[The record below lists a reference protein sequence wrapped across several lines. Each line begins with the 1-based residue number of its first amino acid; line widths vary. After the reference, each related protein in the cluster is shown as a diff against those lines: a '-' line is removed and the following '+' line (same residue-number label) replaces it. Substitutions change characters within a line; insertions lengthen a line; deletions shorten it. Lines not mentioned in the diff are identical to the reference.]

1 MSSFIKKL
9 INKNNISLPPLK
21 TKEENILNNN
31 NKPLATTSSNFYST
45 EDTFYKQILPD
56 EIYEEFIHILTIEK
70 LHEFFECTKQKE
82 IENLKHTMKLKKNQF
97 IQIMKFVFIANNEN
111 FNLLYEFIFN
121 RFKILIAE
129 LKCTNHK
136 LSDQFY
142 ISKIYS
148 EDEIDIY
155 EINLALT
162 MFIKCNFETKLKLL
176 FEITDTDDD
185 GFINEEELKK
195 LIFTLNYMFCDEE
208 NSFGVES
215 TILKQSLTS
224 IKIKD
229 SLDKLMKFPGELE
242 KIFDEKIYIEFNT
255 FYNALKKIDNY
266 KYSVIPV
273 YINMK
278 QSLNKKKYEK
288 EIEMK
293 FRFFNDFS
301 TIHNDIMSNFKGK
314 NQIGKS
320 FYDFKKNLNT
330 ISTTK
335 ISDSKKNF
343 IKINSMMNS
352 TIKRKRTNKIRI
364 SSKLL
369 SKKSTNS
376 INNNDLYYTSREFYS
391 PEETFTIRYNKICG
405 LETYS
410 AIIKMIEKNISKKTI
425 FYQNKDK
432 DYQKLLGKNFINK
445 ILPEHY
451 KEITSSY
458 MTLNEILY
466 EINILLNKH
475 KIDDEMY
482 IDYLKNIIR
491 KVKDLYK
498 KNRLKLINPNP
509 NQKIQPEKFQY
520 KRYKPEIKIQKENEK
535 NKNKTE
541 INEKKIE

>member
-56 EIYEEFIHILTIEK
+56 EIYEEFIEILTIDK

-82 IENLKHTMKLKKNQF
+82 MENLKHTMKLKKNQF
-97 IQIMKFVFIANNEN
+97 IQIMKIVFIANNEN

-121 RFKILIAE
+121 RFKIFKAE
-129 LKCTNHK
+129 LKSTSHK
-136 LSDQFY
+136 NSDQFY

-148 EDEIDIY
+148 DDEIDIF

-162 MFIKCNFETKLKLL
+162 MFIKCNFETKLRLL
-176 FEITDTDDD
+176 FEITDSDDD

-215 TILKQSLTS
+215 TILKQSLIS

-242 KIFDEKIYIEFNT
+242 KIFDVQIYIEFNT
-255 FYNALKKIDNY
+255 FYNALKKIDNF
-266 KYSVIPV
+266 KYSIIPV

-278 QSLNKKKYEK
+278 KSLNKKKYEK

-293 FRFFNDFS
+293 YRLFTDFS
-301 TIHNDIMSNFKGK
+301 TINNEIMSNFKGK
-314 NQIGKS
+314 YRIGKT

-330 ISTTK
+330 ISK
-335 ISDSKKNF
+335 FSDSKKLF
-343 IKINSMMNS
+343 FNSMKSS
-352 TIKRKRTNKIRI
+352 TIKKKRTNKIRF
-364 SSKLL
+364 SQKLL
-369 SKKSTNS
+369 SKKSSNS
-376 INNNDLYYTSREFYS
+376 FNNNELFNSARDFYL
-391 PEETFTIRYNKICG
+391 PEDTFTIRYNQICG
-405 LETYS
+405 LETYA
-410 AIIKMIEKNISKKTI
+410 AIIKMIEKNISKRTL
-425 FYQNKDK
+425 YTQNKDK
-432 DYQKLLGKNFINK
+432 DYQKTLGKNIMNK
-445 ILPEHY
+445 LFPEYY
-451 KEITSSY
+451 KENISNY

-482 IDYLKNIIR
+482 IDYLKNIII

-509 NQKIQPEKFQY
+509 NQKIQPEKFKY
-520 KRYKPEIKIQKENEK
+520 KRYKPEIKIQKENENNKDK
-535 NKNKTE
+535 NTIDKE
-541 INEKKIE
+541 IK

>member
-56 EIYEEFIHILTIEK
+56 EIYEEFIEILTIDK

-82 IENLKHTMKLKKNQF
+82 MENLKHTMKLKKNQF
-97 IQIMKFVFIANNEN
+97 IQIMKIVFIANNEN

-121 RFKILIAE
+121 RFKIFKAE
-129 LKCTNHK
+129 LKSTSHK
-136 LSDQFY
+136 NSDQFY

-148 EDEIDIY
+148 DDEIDIF

-162 MFIKCNFETKLKLL
+162 MFIKCNFETKLRLL
-176 FEITDTDDD
+176 FEITDSDDD

-215 TILKQSLTS
+215 TILKQSLIS

-242 KIFDEKIYIEFNT
+242 KIFDVQIYIEFNT
-255 FYNALKKIDNY
+255 FYNALKKIDNF
-266 KYSVIPV
+266 KYSIIPV

-278 QSLNKKKYEK
+278 KSLNKKKYEK

-293 FRFFNDFS
+293 YRLFTDFS
-301 TIHNDIMSNFKGK
+301 TINNEIMSNFKGK
-314 NQIGKS
+314 YRIGKT

-330 ISTTK
+330 ISSK
-335 ISDSKKNF
+335 FSDSKKLF
-343 IKINSMMNS
+343 FNSMKSS
-352 TIKRKRTNKIRI
+352 TIKKKRTNKIRM
-364 SSKLL
+364 SNKLL
-369 SKKSTNS
+369 SKKSNNS
-376 INNNDLYYTSREFYS
+376 INNNEFFNSAREFYQ
-391 PEETFTIRYNKICG
+391 PEDTFTIRYNQICG
-405 LETYS
+405 LETYA
-410 AIIKMIEKNISKKTI
+410 AIIKMIEKNISKRTL
-425 FYQNKDK
+425 YTQNKDK
-432 DYQKLLGKNFINK
+432 DYQKIFGKNIMNK
-445 ILPEHY
+445 LFPEYY
-451 KEITSSY
+451 KENISNY

-482 IDYLKNIIR
+482 IDYLKNIII

-509 NQKIQPEKFQY
+509 NQKIQPEKFKY
-520 KRYKPEIKIQKENEK
+520 KRYKPEIKIQKENENNQ
-535 NKNKTE
+535 NKNTIDKE
-541 INEKKIE
+541 IK

>member
-21 TKEENILNNN
+21 TKEENINNNN

-56 EIYEEFIHILTIEK
+56 EIYEEFIEILTIDK

-82 IENLKHTMKLKKNQF
+82 MENLKHTMKLKKNQF
-97 IQIMKFVFIANNEN
+97 IQIMKIVFIANNEN

-121 RFKILIAE
+121 RFKIFKAE
-129 LKCTNHK
+129 LKSTSHK
-136 LSDQFY
+136 NSDQFY

-148 EDEIDIY
+148 DDEIDIF

-162 MFIKCNFETKLKLL
+162 MFIKCNFETKLRLL
-176 FEITDTDDD
+176 FEITDSDDD

-215 TILKQSLTS
+215 TILKQSLIS

-242 KIFDEKIYIEFNT
+242 KIFDVQIYIEFNT
-255 FYNALKKIDNY
+255 FYNALKKIDNF
-266 KYSVIPV
+266 KYSIIPV

-278 QSLNKKKYEK
+278 KSLNKKKYEK

-293 FRFFNDFS
+293 YRLFTDFS
-301 TIHNDIMSNFKGK
+301 TINNEIMSNFKGK
-314 NQIGKS
+314 YRIGKT

-330 ISTTK
+330 ISSK
-335 ISDSKKNF
+335 FSDSKKLF
-343 IKINSMMNS
+343 FNSMKSS
-352 TIKRKRTNKIRI
+352 TIKKKRTNKIRF
-364 SSKLL
+364 SQKLL
-369 SKKSTNS
+369 SKKSSNS
-376 INNNDLYYTSREFYS
+376 INNNELFNSARDFYL
-391 PEETFTIRYNKICG
+391 PEDTFTIRYNQICG
-405 LETYS
+405 LETYA
-410 AIIKMIEKNISKKTI
+410 AIIKMIEKNISKRTL
-425 FYQNKDK
+425 YTQNKDK
-432 DYQKLLGKNFINK
+432 DYQKTLGKNIMNK
-445 ILPEHY
+445 LFPEYY
-451 KEITSSY
+451 KENISNY

-482 IDYLKNIIR
+482 IDYLKNIII

-509 NQKIQPEKFQY
+509 NQKIQPEKFKY
-520 KRYKPEIKIQKENEK
+520 KRYKPEIKIQKENENNQDK
-535 NKNKTE
+535 NTIDKE
-541 INEKKIE
+541 IK

>member
-56 EIYEEFIHILTIEK
+56 EIYEEFIEILTIDK

-82 IENLKHTMKLKKNQF
+82 MENLKHTMKLKKNQF
-97 IQIMKFVFIANNEN
+97 IQIMKIVFIANNEN

-121 RFKILIAE
+121 RFKIFKAE
-129 LKCTNHK
+129 LKSTSHK
-136 LSDQFY
+136 NSDQFY

-148 EDEIDIY
+148 DDEIDIF

-162 MFIKCNFETKLKLL
+162 MFIKCNFETKLRLL
-176 FEITDTDDD
+176 FEITDSDDD

-215 TILKQSLTS
+215 TILKQSLIS

-242 KIFDEKIYIEFNT
+242 KIFDVQIYIEFNT
-255 FYNALKKIDNY
+255 FYNALKKIDNF
-266 KYSVIPV
+266 KYSIIPV

-278 QSLNKKKYEK
+278 KSLNKKKYEK

-293 FRFFNDFS
+293 YRLFTDFS
-301 TIHNDIMSNFKGK
+301 TINNEIMSNFKGK
-314 NQIGKS
+314 YRIGKT

-330 ISTTK
+330 ISK
-335 ISDSKKNF
+335 FSDSKKLF
-343 IKINSMMNS
+343 FNSMKSS
-352 TIKRKRTNKIRI
+352 TIKKKRTNKIRF
-364 SSKLL
+364 SQKLL
-369 SKKSTNS
+369 SKKSSNS
-376 INNNDLYYTSREFYS
+376 FNNNELFNSARDFYL
-391 PEETFTIRYNKICG
+391 PEDTFTIRYNQICG
-405 LETYS
+405 LETYA
-410 AIIKMIEKNISKKTI
+410 AIIKMIEKNISKRTL
-425 FYQNKDK
+425 YTQNKDK
-432 DYQKLLGKNFINK
+432 DYQKTLGKNIMNK
-445 ILPEHY
+445 LFPEYY
-451 KEITSSY
+451 KENISNY

-482 IDYLKNIIR
+482 IDYLKNIII

-509 NQKIQPEKFQY
+509 NQKIQPEKFKY
-520 KRYKPEIKIQKENEK
+520 KRYKPEIKIQKENENNQ
-535 NKNKTE
+535 NKNTIDKE
-541 INEKKIE
+541 IK

>member
-56 EIYEEFIHILTIEK
+56 EIYEEFIEILTIDK

-82 IENLKHTMKLKKNQF
+82 MENLKHTMKLKKNQF
-97 IQIMKFVFIANNEN
+97 IQIMKIVFIANNEN

-121 RFKILIAE
+121 RFKIFKAE
-129 LKCTNHK
+129 LKSTSHK
-136 LSDQFY
+136 NSDQFY

-148 EDEIDIY
+148 DDEIDIF

-162 MFIKCNFETKLKLL
+162 MFIKCNFETKLRLL
-176 FEITDTDDD
+176 FEITDSDDD

-215 TILKQSLTS
+215 TILKQSLIS

-242 KIFDEKIYIEFNT
+242 KIFDVQIYIEFNT
-255 FYNALKKIDNY
+255 FYNALKKIDNF
-266 KYSVIPV
+266 KYSIIPV

-278 QSLNKKKYEK
+278 KSLNKKKYEK

-293 FRFFNDFS
+293 YRLFTDFS
-301 TIHNDIMSNFKGK
+301 TINNEIMSNFKGK
-314 NQIGKS
+314 YRIGKT

-330 ISTTK
+330 ISK
-335 ISDSKKNF
+335 FSDSKKLF
-343 IKINSMMNS
+343 FNSMKSS
-352 TIKRKRTNKIRI
+352 TIKKKRTNKIRF
-364 SSKLL
+364 SQKLL
-369 SKKSTNS
+369 SKKSSNS
-376 INNNDLYYTSREFYS
+376 FNNNELFNSARDFYL
-391 PEETFTIRYNKICG
+391 PEDTFTIRYNQICG
-405 LETYS
+405 LETYA
-410 AIIKMIEKNISKKTI
+410 AIIKMIEKNISKRTL
-425 FYQNKDK
+425 YSQNKDK
-432 DYQKLLGKNFINK
+432 DYQKTLGKNIMNK
-445 ILPEHY
+445 LFPEYY
-451 KEITSSY
+451 KENISNY

-482 IDYLKNIIR
+482 IDYLKNIII

-509 NQKIQPEKFQY
+509 NQKIQPEKFKY
-520 KRYKPEIKIQKENEK
+520 KRYKPEIKIQKENENNQ
-535 NKNKTE
+535 NKNTIDKE
-541 INEKKIE
+541 IK

>member
-21 TKEENILNNN
+21 TKEENINNIN

-56 EIYEEFIHILTIEK
+56 EIYEEFIEILTIEK

-82 IENLKHTMKLKKNQF
+82 MENLKHTMKLKKNQF

-121 RFKILIAE
+121 RFKIFKAE
-129 LKCTNHK
+129 LKSTSHK
-136 LSDQFY
+136 NSDQFY

-148 EDEIDIY
+148 DDEIDIF

-162 MFIKCNFETKLKLL
+162 MFIKCNFETKLRLL

-215 TILKQSLTS
+215 TILKQSLIS

-229 SLDKLMKFPGELE
+229 SLDKLLKFPGELE
-242 KIFDEKIYIEFNT
+242 KIFDVQIYIEFNT
-255 FYNALKKIDNY
+255 FYNALKKIDNF
-266 KYSVIPV
+266 KYSIIPV

-278 QSLNKKKYEK
+278 KSLNKKKYEK

-293 FRFFNDFS
+293 YRLFTDFS
-301 TIHNDIMSNFKGK
+301 TINNEIMNNFKGK
-314 NQIGKS
+314 YRIGKT

-330 ISTTK
+330 ISNK
-335 ISDSKKNF
+335 FDSKKF
-343 IKINSMMNS
+343 FFNSMKSS
-352 TIKRKRTNKIRI
+352 TIKKKRTNKIRM
-364 SSKLL
+364 SNKLL
-369 SKKSTNS
+369 SKKSNNS
-376 INNNDLYYTSREFYS
+376 INNNEFFNSAREFYQ
-391 PEETFTIRYNKICG
+391 PEDTFTIRYNQICG
-405 LETYS
+405 LETYA
-410 AIIKMIEKNISKKTI
+410 AIIKMIEKNISKRTI
-425 FYQNKDK
+425 LTQNKEK
-432 DYQKLLGKNFINK
+432 DYQKIFGKNVMNK
-445 ILPEHY
+445 LFPEY
-451 KEITSSY
+451 YRENISGY

-482 IDYLKNIIR
+482 IDYLKNIII

-509 NQKIQPEKFQY
+509 NQKIQPEKFKY
-520 KRYKPEIKIQKENEK
+520 KRYKPEIKIQKENENNQ
-535 NKNKTE
+535 NKNTIDKE
-541 INEKKIE
+541 IK

>member
-21 TKEENILNNN
+21 TKEENINNIN

-56 EIYEEFIHILTIEK
+56 EIYEEFIEILTIEK

-82 IENLKHTMKLKKNQF
+82 MENLKHTMKLKKNQF

-121 RFKILIAE
+121 RFKILKAE
-129 LKCTNHK
+129 LKSTNHK
-136 LSDQFY
+136 NSDQFY
-142 ISKIYS
+142 ISRIYS
-148 EDEIDIY
+148 DDEIDIF

-162 MFIKCNFETKLKLL
+162 MFIKCNFETKLRLL

-215 TILKQSLTS
+215 TILKQSLIS

-242 KIFDEKIYIEFNT
+242 KIFDVQIYIEFNT
-255 FYNALKKIDNY
+255 FYNALKKVDNF
-266 KYSVIPV
+266 KYSIIPV

-278 QSLNKKKYEK
+278 KSLNKKKYEK

-293 FRFFNDFS
+293 YRLFTDFS
-301 TIHNDIMSNFKGK
+301 TINNEIMNNFKGK
-314 NQIGKS
+314 YRIGKT

-330 ISTTK
+330 ISNK
-335 ISDSKKNF
+335 FDSKKF
-343 IKINSMMNS
+343 FFNSMKSS
-352 TIKRKRTNKIRI
+352 TIKKKRTNKIRM
-364 SSKLL
+364 SNKLL
-369 SKKSTNS
+369 SKKSNNS
-376 INNNDLYYTSREFYS
+376 INNNEFFNSAREFYQ
-391 PEETFTIRYNKICG
+391 PEDTFTIRYNQICG
-405 LETYS
+405 LETYA
-410 AIIKMIEKNISKKTI
+410 AIIKMIEKNISKRTI
-425 FYQNKDK
+425 LTQNKEK
-432 DYQKLLGKNFINK
+432 DYQKIIGKNVMNK
-445 ILPEHY
+445 LFPEY
-451 KEITSSY
+451 YRENISGY

>member
-21 TKEENILNNN
+21 TKEENINNNN

-56 EIYEEFIHILTIEK
+56 EIYEEFIEILTIDK

-82 IENLKHTMKLKKNQF
+82 MENLKHTMKLKKNQF
-97 IQIMKFVFIANNEN
+97 IQIMKIVFIANNEN

-121 RFKILIAE
+121 RFKIFKAE
-129 LKCTNHK
+129 LKSTSHK
-136 LSDQFY
+136 NSDQFY

-148 EDEIDIY
+148 DDEIDIF

-162 MFIKCNFETKLKLL
+162 MFIKCNFETKLRLL
-176 FEITDTDDD
+176 FEITDSDDD

-215 TILKQSLTS
+215 TILKQSLIS

-242 KIFDEKIYIEFNT
+242 KIFDVQIYIEFNT
-255 FYNALKKIDNY
+255 FYNALKKIDNF
-266 KYSVIPV
+266 KYSIIPV

-278 QSLNKKKYEK
+278 KSLNKKKYEK

-293 FRFFNDFS
+293 YRLFTDFS
-301 TIHNDIMSNFKGK
+301 TINNEIMSNFKGK
-314 NQIGKS
+314 YRIGKT

-330 ISTTK
+330 ISSK
-335 ISDSKKNF
+335 FSDSRKLF
-343 IKINSMMNS
+343 FNSMKSS
-352 TIKRKRTNKIRI
+352 TIKKKRTNKIRF
-364 SSKLL
+364 SQKLL
-369 SKKSTNS
+369 SKKSSNS
-376 INNNDLYYTSREFYS
+376 INNNELFNSARDFYL
-391 PEETFTIRYNKICG
+391 PEDTFTIRYNQICG
-405 LETYS
+405 LETYA
-410 AIIKMIEKNISKKTI
+410 AIIKMIEKNISKRTL
-425 FYQNKDK
+425 YTQNKDK
-432 DYQKLLGKNFINK
+432 DYQKTFGKNIMNK
-445 ILPEHY
+445 LFPEYY
-451 KEITSSY
+451 KENISNY

-482 IDYLKNIIR
+482 IDYLKNIII

-509 NQKIQPEKFQY
+509 NQKIQPEKFKY
-520 KRYKPEIKIQKENEK
+520 KRYKPEIKIQKENENNQDK
-535 NKNKTE
+535 NTIDKE
-541 INEKKIE
+541 IK

>member
-56 EIYEEFIHILTIEK
+56 EIYEEFIEILTIDK

-82 IENLKHTMKLKKNQF
+82 MENLKHTMKLKKNQF
-97 IQIMKFVFIANNEN
+97 IQIMKIVFIANNEN

-121 RFKILIAE
+121 RFKIFKAE
-129 LKCTNHK
+129 LKSTSHK
-136 LSDQFY
+136 NSDQFY

-148 EDEIDIY
+148 DDEIDIF

-162 MFIKCNFETKLKLL
+162 MFIKCNFETKLRLL
-176 FEITDTDDD
+176 FEITDSDDD

-215 TILKQSLTS
+215 TILKQSLIS

-242 KIFDEKIYIEFNT
+242 KIFDVQIYIEFNT
-255 FYNALKKIDNY
+255 FYNALKKIDNF
-266 KYSVIPV
+266 KYSIIPV

-278 QSLNKKKYEK
+278 KSLNKKKYEK

-293 FRFFNDFS
+293 YRLFTDFS
-301 TIHNDIMSNFKGK
+301 TINNEIMSNFKGK
-314 NQIGKS
+314 YRIGKT

-330 ISTTK
+330 ISSK
-335 ISDSKKNF
+335 FSDSKKLF
-343 IKINSMMNS
+343 FNSMKSS
-352 TIKRKRTNKIRI
+352 TIKKKRTNKIRL
-364 SSKLL
+364 SNKLL
-369 SKKSTNS
+369 SKKSNNS
-376 INNNDLYYTSREFYS
+376 INNNEFFNSAREFYQ
-391 PEETFTIRYNKICG
+391 PEDTFTIRYNQICG
-405 LETYS
+405 LETYA
-410 AIIKMIEKNISKKTI
+410 AIIKMIEKNISKRTL
-425 FYQNKDK
+425 YTQNKDK
-432 DYQKLLGKNFINK
+432 DYQKIFGKNIMNK
-445 ILPEHY
+445 LFPEYY
-451 KEITSSY
+451 KENISNY

-482 IDYLKNIIR
+482 IDYLKNIII

-509 NQKIQPEKFQY
+509 NQKIQPEKFKY
-520 KRYKPEIKIQKENEK
+520 KRYKPEIKIQKENENNQ
-535 NKNKTE
+535 NKNTIDKE
-541 INEKKIE
+541 IK

>member
-21 TKEENILNNN
+21 TKEENINNIS

-56 EIYEEFIHILTIEK
+56 EIYEEFIEILTIEK

-82 IENLKHTMKLKKNQF
+82 MENLKHTMKLKKNQF

-121 RFKILIAE
+121 RFKIFKAE
-129 LKCTNHK
+129 LKSTSHK
-136 LSDQFY
+136 NSDQFY
-142 ISKIYS
+142 ISRIYS
-148 EDEIDIY
+148 DDEIDIF

-162 MFIKCNFETKLKLL
+162 MFIKCNFETKLRLL

-215 TILKQSLTS
+215 TILKQSLIS

-229 SLDKLMKFPGELE
+229 SLDKLLKFPGELE
-242 KIFDEKIYIEFNT
+242 KIFDVQIYIEFNT
-255 FYNALKKIDNY
+255 FYNALKKIDNF
-266 KYSVIPV
+266 KYSIIPV

-278 QSLNKKKYEK
+278 KSLNKKKYEK

-293 FRFFNDFS
+293 YRLFNDFS
-301 TIHNDIMSNFKGK
+301 TINNEIMSNFKGK
-314 NQIGKS
+314 YRIGKT

-330 ISTTK
+330 ISSK
-335 ISDSKKNF
+335 FSDSKKLF
-343 IKINSMMNS
+343 FNSMKSS
-352 TIKRKRTNKIRI
+352 TIKKKRTNKIRF
-364 SSKLL
+364 SQKLL
-369 SKKSTNS
+369 SKKSSNS
-376 INNNDLYYTSREFYS
+376 FNNNELFNSARDFYL
-391 PEETFTIRYNKICG
+391 PEDTFTIRYNQICG
-405 LETYS
+405 LETYA
-410 AIIKMIEKNISKKTI
+410 AIIKMIEKNISKRTI
-425 FYQNKDK
+425 LTQNKEK
-432 DYQKLLGKNFINK
+432 DYQKIFGKNVMNK
-445 ILPEHY
+445 LFPEY
-451 KEITSSY
+451 YRENISGY

-482 IDYLKNIIR
+482 IDYLKNIIV
-491 KVKDLYK
+491 KIKDLYK

-509 NQKIQPEKFQY
+509 NQKIQPEKFKY
-520 KRYKPEIKIQKENEK
+520 KRYKPEIKIQKEKENNL
-535 NKNKTE
+535 NKNT
-541 INEKKIE
+541 I

>member
-21 TKEENILNNN
+21 TKEENINNNN

-56 EIYEEFIHILTIEK
+56 EIYEEFIEILTIDK

-82 IENLKHTMKLKKNQF
+82 MENLKHTMKLKKNQF
-97 IQIMKFVFIANNEN
+97 IQIMKIVFIANNEN

-121 RFKILIAE
+121 RFKIFKAE
-129 LKCTNHK
+129 LKSTSHK
-136 LSDQFY
+136 NSDQFY

-148 EDEIDIY
+148 DDEIDIF

-162 MFIKCNFETKLKLL
+162 MFIKCNFETKLRLL
-176 FEITDTDDD
+176 FEITDSDDD

-215 TILKQSLTS
+215 TILKQSLIS

-242 KIFDEKIYIEFNT
+242 KIFDVQIYIEFNT
-255 FYNALKKIDNY
+255 FYNALKKIDNF
-266 KYSVIPV
+266 KYSIIPV

-278 QSLNKKKYEK
+278 KSLNKKKYEK

-293 FRFFNDFS
+293 YRLFTDFS
-301 TIHNDIMSNFKGK
+301 TINNEIMSNFKGK
-314 NQIGKS
+314 YRIGKT

-330 ISTTK
+330 ISSK
-335 ISDSKKNF
+335 FSDSKKLF
-343 IKINSMMNS
+343 FNSMKSS
-352 TIKRKRTNKIRI
+352 TIKKKRTNKIRF
-364 SSKLL
+364 SQKLL
-369 SKKSTNS
+369 SKKSSNS
-376 INNNDLYYTSREFYS
+376 INNNELFNSARDFYL
-391 PEETFTIRYNKICG
+391 PEETFTIRYNQICG
-405 LETYS
+405 LETYA
-410 AIIKMIEKNISKKTI
+410 AIIKMIEKNISKRTL
-425 FYQNKDK
+425 YTQNKDK
-432 DYQKLLGKNFINK
+432 DYQKTFGKNIMNK
-445 ILPEHY
+445 LFPEYY
-451 KEITSSY
+451 KENISNY

-482 IDYLKNIIR
+482 IDYLKNIII

-509 NQKIQPEKFQY
+509 NQKIQPEKFKY
-520 KRYKPEIKIQKENEK
+520 KRYKPEIKIQKENENNQDK
-535 NKNKTE
+535 NTIDKE
-541 INEKKIE
+541 IK

>member
-56 EIYEEFIHILTIEK
+56 EIYEEFIEILTIDK

-82 IENLKHTMKLKKNQF
+82 MENLKHTMKLKKNQF
-97 IQIMKFVFIANNEN
+97 IQIMKIVFIANNEN

-121 RFKILIAE
+121 RFKILKAE
-129 LKCTNHK
+129 LKSTNHK
-136 LSDQFY
+136 NSDQFY

-148 EDEIDIY
+148 DDEIDIF

-162 MFIKCNFETKLKLL
+162 MFIKCNFETKLRLL
-176 FEITDTDDD
+176 FEITDSDDD

-215 TILKQSLTS
+215 TILKQSLIS

-242 KIFDEKIYIEFNT
+242 KIFDVQIYIEFNT
-255 FYNALKKIDNY
+255 FYNALKKIDNF
-266 KYSVIPV
+266 KYSIIPV

-278 QSLNKKKYEK
+278 KSLNKKKYEK

-293 FRFFNDFS
+293 YRLFTDFS
-301 TIHNDIMSNFKGK
+301 TINNEIMSNFKGK
-314 NQIGKS
+314 YRIGKT

-330 ISTTK
+330 ISSK
-335 ISDSKKNF
+335 FSDSKKLF
-343 IKINSMMNS
+343 FNSMKSS
-352 TIKRKRTNKIRI
+352 TIKKKRTNKIRF
-364 SSKLL
+364 SQKLL
-369 SKKSTNS
+369 SKKSSNS
-376 INNNDLYYTSREFYS
+376 INNNELFNSARDFYL
-391 PEETFTIRYNKICG
+391 PEDTFTIRYNQICG
-405 LETYS
+405 LETYA
-410 AIIKMIEKNISKKTI
+410 AIIKMIEKNISKRTL
-425 FYQNKDK
+425 YTQNKDK
-432 DYQKLLGKNFINK
+432 DYQKTLGKNIMNK
-445 ILPEHY
+445 LFPEYY
-451 KEITSSY
+451 KENISNY

-482 IDYLKNIIR
+482 IDYLKNIII

-509 NQKIQPEKFQY
+509 NQKIQPEKFKY
-520 KRYKPEIKIQKENEK
+520 KRYKPEIKIQKENENNQDK
-535 NKNKTE
+535 NTIDKE
-541 INEKKIE
+541 IK

>member
-56 EIYEEFIHILTIEK
+56 EIYEEFIEILTIDK

-82 IENLKHTMKLKKNQF
+82 MENLKHTMKLKKNQF
-97 IQIMKFVFIANNEN
+97 IQIMKIVFIANNEN

-121 RFKILIAE
+121 RFKIFKAE
-129 LKCTNHK
+129 LKSTSHK
-136 LSDQFY
+136 NSDQFY

-148 EDEIDIY
+148 DDEIDIF

-162 MFIKCNFETKLKLL
+162 MFIKCNFETKLRLL
-176 FEITDTDDD
+176 FEITDSDDD

-215 TILKQSLTS
+215 TILKQSLIS

-242 KIFDEKIYIEFNT
+242 KIFDVQIYIEFNT
-255 FYNALKKIDNY
+255 FYNALKKIDNF
-266 KYSVIPV
+266 KYSIIPV

-278 QSLNKKKYEK
+278 KSLNKKKYEK

-293 FRFFNDFS
+293 YRLFTDFS
-301 TIHNDIMSNFKGK
+301 TINNEIMSNFKGK
-314 NQIGKS
+314 YRIGKT

-330 ISTTK
+330 ISSK
-335 ISDSKKNF
+335 FSDSRKLF
-343 IKINSMMNS
+343 FNSMKSS
-352 TIKRKRTNKIRI
+352 TIKKKRTNKIRF
-364 SSKLL
+364 SQKLL
-369 SKKSTNS
+369 SKKSSNS
-376 INNNDLYYTSREFYS
+376 INNNELFNSARDFYL
-391 PEETFTIRYNKICG
+391 PEDTFTIRYNQICG
-405 LETYS
+405 LETYA
-410 AIIKMIEKNISKKTI
+410 AIIKMIEKNISKRTL
-425 FYQNKDK
+425 YTQNKDK
-432 DYQKLLGKNFINK
+432 DYQKTFGKNIMNK
-445 ILPEHY
+445 LFPEYY
-451 KEITSSY
+451 KENISNY

-482 IDYLKNIIR
+482 IDYLKNIII

-509 NQKIQPEKFQY
+509 NQKIQPEKFKY
-520 KRYKPEIKIQKENEK
+520 KRYKPEIKIQKENENNQDK
-535 NKNKTE
+535 NTIDKE
-541 INEKKIE
+541 IK

>member
-21 TKEENILNNN
+21 TKEENINNIN

-56 EIYEEFIHILTIEK
+56 EIYEEFIHIFTIEK

-121 RFKILIAE
+121 RFKILKAE
-129 LKCTNHK
+129 LKSTNHK
-136 LSDQFY
+136 NSDQFY
-142 ISKIYS
+142 ISRIYS
-148 EDEIDIY
+148 DDEIDIF

-162 MFIKCNFETKLKLL
+162 MFIKCNFETKLRLL

-215 TILKQSLTS
+215 TILKQSLIS

-229 SLDKLMKFPGELE
+229 SLDKLLKFPGELE
-242 KIFDEKIYIEFNT
+242 KIFDVQIYIEFNT
-255 FYNALKKIDNY
+255 FYNALKKVDNF
-266 KYSVIPV
+266 KYSIIPV

-278 QSLNKKKYEK
+278 KSLNKKKYEK

-293 FRFFNDFS
+293 YRLFNDFS
-301 TIHNDIMSNFKGK
+301 TINNEIMNNFKGK
-314 NQIGKS
+314 YRIGKT

-330 ISTTK
+330 ISNK
-335 ISDSKKNF
+335 FDSKKF
-343 IKINSMMNS
+343 FFNSMKSS
-352 TIKRKRTNKIRI
+352 TIKKKRTNKIRM
-364 SSKLL
+364 SNKLL
-369 SKKSTNS
+369 SKKSNNS
-376 INNNDLYYTSREFYS
+376 INNNEFFNSAREFYQ
-391 PEETFTIRYNKICG
+391 PEDTFTIRYNQICG
-405 LETYS
+405 LETYA
-410 AIIKMIEKNISKKTI
+410 AIIKMIEKNISKRTI
-425 FYQNKDK
+425 LTQNKEK
-432 DYQKLLGKNFINK
+432 DYQKIFGKNVMNK
-445 ILPEHY
+445 LFPEY
-451 KEITSSY
+451 YRENISGY

-482 IDYLKNIIR
+482 IDYLKNIIV
-491 KVKDLYK
+491 KIKDLYK

-509 NQKIQPEKFQY
+509 NQKIQPEKFKY
-520 KRYKPEIKIQKENEK
+520 KRYKPEIKIQKEKENNP
-535 NKNKTE
+535 NKNT
-541 INEKKIE
+541 I

>member
-56 EIYEEFIHILTIEK
+56 EIYEEFIEILTIDK

-82 IENLKHTMKLKKNQF
+82 MENLKHTMKLKKNQF
-97 IQIMKFVFIANNEN
+97 IQIMKIVFIANNEN

-121 RFKILIAE
+121 RFKIFKAE
-129 LKCTNHK
+129 LKSTSHK
-136 LSDQFY
+136 SSDQFY

-148 EDEIDIY
+148 DDEIDIF

-162 MFIKCNFETKLKLL
+162 MFIKCNFETKLRLL
-176 FEITDTDDD
+176 FEITDSDDD

-215 TILKQSLTS
+215 TILKQSLIS

-242 KIFDEKIYIEFNT
+242 KIFDVQIYIEFNT
-255 FYNALKKIDNY
+255 FYNALKKIDNF
-266 KYSVIPV
+266 KYSIIPV

-278 QSLNKKKYEK
+278 KSLNKKKYEK

-293 FRFFNDFS
+293 YRLFTDFS
-301 TIHNDIMSNFKGK
+301 TINNEIMSNFKGK
-314 NQIGKS
+314 YRIGKT

-330 ISTTK
+330 ISSK
-335 ISDSKKNF
+335 FSDSKKLF
-343 IKINSMMNS
+343 FNSMKSS
-352 TIKRKRTNKIRI
+352 TIKKKRTNKIRF
-364 SSKLL
+364 SQKLL
-369 SKKSTNS
+369 SKKSSNS
-376 INNNDLYYTSREFYS
+376 INNNELFNSARDFYL
-391 PEETFTIRYNKICG
+391 PEDTFTIRYNQICG
-405 LETYS
+405 LETYA
-410 AIIKMIEKNISKKTI
+410 AIIKMIEKNISKRTL
-425 FYQNKDK
+425 YTQNKDK
-432 DYQKLLGKNFINK
+432 DYQKTLGKNIMNK
-445 ILPEHY
+445 LFPEYY
-451 KEITSSY
+451 KENISNY

-482 IDYLKNIIR
+482 IDYLKNIII

-509 NQKIQPEKFQY
+509 NQKIQPEKFKY
-520 KRYKPEIKIQKENEK
+520 KRYKPEIKIQKENENNQ
-535 NKNKTE
+535 NKNTIDKE
-541 INEKKIE
+541 IK

>member
-56 EIYEEFIHILTIEK
+56 EIYEEFIEILTIEK

-82 IENLKHTMKLKKNQF
+82 MENLKHTMKLKKNQF
-97 IQIMKFVFIANNEN
+97 IQIMKIVFIANNEN

-121 RFKILIAE
+121 RFKIFKAE
-129 LKCTNHK
+129 LKSTSHK
-136 LSDQFY
+136 NSDQFY

-148 EDEIDIY
+148 DDEIDIF

-162 MFIKCNFETKLKLL
+162 MFIKCNFETKLRLL
-176 FEITDTDDD
+176 FEITDSDDD

-215 TILKQSLTS
+215 TILKQSLIS

-242 KIFDEKIYIEFNT
+242 KIFDVQIYIEFNT
-255 FYNALKKIDNY
+255 FYNALKKIDNF
-266 KYSVIPV
+266 KYSIIPV

-278 QSLNKKKYEK
+278 KSLNKKKYEK

-293 FRFFNDFS
+293 YRLFTDFS
-301 TIHNDIMSNFKGK
+301 TINNEIMSNFKGK
-314 NQIGKS
+314 YRIGKT

-330 ISTTK
+330 ISSK
-335 ISDSKKNF
+335 FSDSKKLF
-343 IKINSMMNS
+343 FNSMKSS
-352 TIKRKRTNKIRI
+352 TIKKKRTNKIRF
-364 SSKLL
+364 SQKLL
-369 SKKSTNS
+369 SKKSSNS
-376 INNNDLYYTSREFYS
+376 FNNNELFNSARDFYL
-391 PEETFTIRYNKICG
+391 PEDTFIIRYNQICG
-405 LETYS
+405 LETYA
-410 AIIKMIEKNISKKTI
+410 AIIKMIEKNISKRTI
-425 FYQNKDK
+425 LTQNKEK
-432 DYQKLLGKNFINK
+432 DYQKIFGKNVMNK
-445 ILPEHY
+445 LFPEY
-451 KEITSSY
+451 YRENISGY

-482 IDYLKNIIR
+482 IDYLKNIII

-535 NKNKTE
+535 NQTE
-541 INEKKIE
+541 LNEKKIE